1 MGKKPKEKHILIL
14 IEGSSEQTIFEM
26 SLPEMF
32 DAIGDDYNVHFAFI
46 CEDGNDVRGDISSK
60 HGVTPDKIEGLI
72 SKLYVGHV
80 LEVDKF
86 YARDISEIIH
96 IIDLDG
102 AYIPNENIVQGDN
115 PNGEDKPFY
124 TESTI
129 INRSVSSI
137 EERNKRK
144 RDNIAALLTL
154 PKGRI
159 RVWHNPD
166 NPKSKQSTIPYSL
179 YYFSTNLDHFIHND
193 ANLPSTGRAK
203 VNLAEVFAN
212 GFIDDLDGFI
222 SFFVDDPASAGE
234 MTYEESWNFIRQ
246 PGIASLQ
253 RHTNIDILLKRLQA
267 MADEQ

>member
-46 CEDGNDVRGDISSK
+46 CEDGNDVRGDITSK

-179 YYFSTNLDHFIHND
+179 YYFSTAISAWSTSRSAASACPTMQAWCMASPMSPLGHGM
-193 ANLPSTGRAK
+193 PRMSTGRLSWASWR
-203 VNLAEVFAN
+203 VSAAACSILS
-212 GFIDDLDGFI
+212 GP
-222 SFFVDDPASAGE
+222 SPAL
-234 MTYEESWNFIRQ
+234 RQ
-246 PGIASLQ
+246 RSC
-253 RHTNIDILLKRLQA
+253 
-267 MADEQ
+267 